1 MLSWEMKIP
10 LFTDLQKYLMIRNR
24 NEQNVD
30 ETSNLWKA
38 AERDIGENCTVL
50 KMSLWKADEN

>member
-1 MLSWEMKIP
+1 MKIP
-10 LFTDLQKYLMIRNR
+10 LFTDLQKYHMIRNR
-24 NEQNVD
+24 NKQNVD